1 MDLKQNKLSRTE
13 WNSIEMP
20 VSDEEREILR
30 LIMNGYQ
37 NINMKINKTTSMFSF
52 LKIDVSSDMHQFLY
66 QKYFAAIVQKMLQK
80 YGENMKWQ
88 STVSVGK
95 SDTNIKKIRSID
107 QLRIDNL
114 DANIQQNTSIIYEYV
129 LLELCQYLC
138 KYLAKNN
145 NKFSLYLYTIIQL
158 KKASID
164 NINSCVCQFVDELIL
179 FANNSTNLSHIIEHA
194 YEFIERNPTLLEYAD
209 KELFSHQKE
218 LFSIFNKPINQLSN
232 NPKFVLYIAPT
243 GTGKTMSPLGLA
255 TNYRVIFVC
264 VARHIGLALAKSAI
278 SMEKHIAFAFGCET
292 ASDIRLHYLSAAK
305 FTKHKKSGGIHKV
318 DNSEGQR
325 VEIMI
330 CDVKSYLTA
339 MHYMLAFNSA
349 TQIITYWD
357 EPTITMDYESHELH
371 ETIHLNWKNNLIPN
385 IVFSCATLPQE
396 EEIIPVCMDF
406 RCKFENA
413 EVMTVTSYDC
423 RKSIPMIT
431 KDGFCA
437 MPHTLYSLHSELKE
451 CVNQCEKNKTLLR
464 YFDLNEIVKFV
475 FYVQE
480 FIEEELKLNN
490 YFGGIHEITMNSLKL
505 YYLELL
511 KRLPGEHWPTITT
524 YFSQNKTSRF
534 QKLATDGIKK
544 SNSVSMQEGGSSLV
558 RTNSVQLL
566 STKNQKTVNS
576 NGLMV
581 TTEDAYTL
589 TDGPTIFLCDD
600 VEKIGNFYIQQTK
613 IPTEIFQTILKK
625 IAKNNE
631 LSEAIGKLEIE
642 IEDIENSLNTKIDNI
657 NDLKKDTD
665 KNPELFEKYQKIDK
679 LRSQVKY
686 VAMDLEY
693 IPNTKMHQKKW
704 APTPSASS
712 EEYHTNS
719 FVPRIDETTTR
730 NIMALDIDNYLKVM
744 LLLGIGLFIEG
755 VNQQYL
761 EIMKTMALQQD
772 LYMIIASSDY
782 VYGTNYNFCHGFLGK
797 DLQNMTRE
805 KTLQCMG
812 RIGRGQI
819 QQTYTIRFRDD
830 EMIYG
835 LFREPE
841 VNMEAVNMCK
851 LFTSD

>member
-37 NINMKINKTTSMFSF
+37 NINMKINKTISMFNF
-52 LKIDVSSDMHQFLY
+52 LKIDVSPDMHQFLY
-66 QKYFAAIVQKMLQK
+66 QKYFAAIIQKMLQK

-88 STVSVGK
+88 STFSVGK
-95 SDTNIKKIRSID
+95 SDTSIKKIRSID

-129 LLELCQYLC
+129 LLELCQHLC

-164 NINSCVCQFVDELIL
+164 NINSCVSQFVDELIL
-179 FANNSTNLSHIIEHA
+179 FANKSTNLSHIIEHA

-218 LFSIFNKPINQLSN
+218 LFSIFNKQY

-305 FTKHKKSGGIHKV
+305 FTKHRKSGGIHKV

-330 CDVKSYLTA
+330 CDVKSYITA

-371 ETIHLNWKNNLIPN
+371 ETIHRNWKENLIPN
-385 IVFSCATLPQE
+385 MVFSCATLPQE
-396 EEIIPVCMDF
+396 EEIISVCMDF
-406 RCKFENA
+406 RCKFEDA
-413 EVMTVTSYDC
+413 EVITVTSYDC

-464 YFDLNEIVKFV
+464 YFDLQEIVKFV
-475 FYVQE
+475 FYIQE

-490 YFGGIHEITMNSLKL
+490 YFGGIDGITMNSLKL

-511 KRLPGEHWPTITT
+511 KRLSEEHWPQITSH
-524 YFSQNKTSRF
+524 FLQNKTSRF
-534 QKLATDGIKK
+534 QKLVSDGIKK
-544 SNSVSMQEGGSSLV
+544 SNSLSMQDGSSLT
-558 RTNSVQLL
+558 RTNSVQILTT
-566 STKNQKTVNS
+566 SMKNQKTVNS
-576 NGLMV
+576 NGLMI

-631 LSEAIGKLEIE
+631 LSEAIGKLQIE
-642 IEDIENSLNTKIDNI
+642 IEDIENNLTTNKDIG
-657 NDLKKDTD
+657 NDLKKDTE
-665 KNPELFEKYQKIDK
+665 KNPELFEKYRKVEK
-679 LRSQVKY
+679 FRSQVKY
-686 VAMDLEY
+686 IAMDPEY
-693 IPNTKMHQKKW
+693 IPNTKPHQKKW
-704 APTPSASS
+704 APSPSASM

-730 NIMALDIDNYLKVM
+730 NIMAIDIDNYLKVM

-761 EIMKTMALQQD
+761 EMMKTLALQQD

-835 LFREPE
+835 LFRQPE

-851 LFTSD
+851 LFNSD

>member
-20 VSDEEREILR
+20 VSDQEREILR
-30 LIMNGYQ
+30 LIMNGYK
-37 NINMKINKTTSMFSF
+37 NINIKINKTTSMFSF

-66 QKYFAAIVQKMLQK
+66 QKYFASIVQKMLQK

-88 STVSVGK
+88 STFSVGK
-95 SDTNIKKIRSID
+95 PDTTIKKIRSID

-114 DANIQQNTSIIYEYV
+114 DANIQQNTNIIYEYV

-164 NINSCVCQFVDELIL
+164 NINSCVSQFVDELIL
-179 FANNSTNLSHIIEHA
+179 FANKSTNLSHIIEHA

-218 LFSIFNKPINQLSN
+218 LFSIFNNQL
-232 NPKFVLYIAPT
+232 NPKLVLYIAPT
-243 GTGKTMSPLGLA
+243 GTGKTMSPLGLS

-339 MHYMLAFNSA
+339 MHYMLAFNTPS
-349 TQIITYWD
+349 QLITYWD

-371 ETIHLNWKNNLIPN
+371 ETIHRNWKQNLIPN
-385 IVFSCATLPQE
+385 MVFSCATLPQE
-396 EEIIPVCMDF
+396 EEIISVCMDF

-413 EVMTVTSYDC
+413 EVMTITSYDC

-437 MPHTLYSLHSELKE
+437 MPHTLYPLYSELKE

-464 YFDLNEIVKFV
+464 YFDLQEIIKFV
-475 FYVQE
+475 FYVQQ

-490 YFGGIHEITMNSLKL
+490 YFGSIDKITMNSLKL

-511 KRLPGEHWPTITT
+511 KRLPEEQWSTITSH
-524 YFSQNKTSRF
+524 FSQEKICRF
-534 QKLATDGIKK
+534 QKLVTDGIKK
-544 SNSVSMQEGGSSLV
+544 SNSVSIEQGSSLI
-558 RTNSVQLL
+558 RTNSVQLF
-566 STKNQKTVNS
+566 STSAKQKTVSS

-631 LSEAIGKLEIE
+631 LSEAIGKLQIE
-642 IEDIENSLNTKIDNI
+642 IEDIENNLTINKDIG
-657 NDLKKDTD
+657 NDLKKNTE
-665 KNPELFEKYQKIDK
+665 KNPELFEKYQKIEK
-679 LRSQVKY
+679 FRSQVKY
-686 VAMDLEY
+686 IAMDPEY
-693 IPNTKMHQKKW
+693 IPNTKPHQKKW
-704 APTPSASS
+704 APNPSASI
-712 EEYHTNS
+712 EEYHINS

-744 LLLGIGLFIEG
+744 LLLGIGLFMEG

-761 EIMKTMALQQD
+761 EMMKTLALQQD

-830 EMIYG
+830 DMIYG
-835 LFREPE
+835 LFREPQ
-841 VNMEAVNMCK
+841 VNMEAINMCK